1 MITGL
6 IGGLGGIL
14 GLARL
19 IVIAAP
25 LLYVFWTINDYRS
38 QAVTIEQQKTQ
49 ITRLNKQVETWEQR
63 YGRIDSKRGEYKLAL
78 DKYDEAA
85 KNAGCYT
92 KVQQQLKLLI
102 DTKWKEDALSNQ
114 GGGG

>member
-6 IGGLGGIL
+6 ITGLGGIL
-14 GLARL
+14 GVVRLLA
-19 IVIAAP
+19 IAVP

-38 QAVTIEQQKTQ
+38 QAVTIEQQKTK
-49 ITRLNKQVETWEQR
+49 IVSLTKQVATWEQR

-102 DTKWKEDALSNQ
+102 DTKWKDDALSNP